1 MVGNDTPKSW
11 LKINEKH
18 GVEVFSETM
27 CSDNYM
33 KMLAIWAAVHEKK
46 NSVEKVCD
54 VSAALH
60 CKQMFYIAL
69 MDDIRFCKV
78 YDMVVNWNPWGGRSG
93 AGDVI
98 KRIIHQ
104 IFTDEDV
111 KKVQLM
117 LSDPFPLDNQHDVM
131 KRWMEGKNDVRDFII
146 GAMDQ
151 PAACIIG
158 EVLSLCIA
166 GAQHCAGMSH
176 SDADEVSETQLR
188 ASYAKSVAS
197 INVYLV
203 PIITISQFCDM
214 FRGAMG
220 TRKQRNETYRTIK
233 EDCIPKYFEVLEQ
246 LETLKEGEYLKKAE
260 TIQEH
265 YNQQKSFFEMF
276 EDDCVGNVVVWECG
290 DIKIDL
296 LSDKCC
302 ITYS

>member
-1 MVGNDTPKSW
+1 MVGHDTPKSW
-11 LKINEKH
+11 LEINERH

-33 KMLAIWAAVHEKK
+33 KMLYIWAEVHEKK
-46 NSVEKVCD
+46 NSAEKVCD

-146 GAMDQ
+146 GAMAQ
-151 PAACIIG
+151 PAAWIIG
-158 EVLSLCIA
+158 EVLSLCCSTFER
-166 GAQHCAGMSH
+166 QTRH
-176 SDADEVSETQLR
+176 SDGCAAR
-188 ASYAKSVAS
+188 ARV
-197 INVYLV
+197 NVYLV

-214 FRGAMG
+214 FQGTMG
-220 TRKQRNETYRTIK
+220 TRKKRNETYRTIK

-246 LETLKEGEYLKKAE
+246 LETLKEGEYLEKAE
-260 TIQEH
+260 KIQKH
-265 YNQQKSFFEMF
+265 YKTQKSFFEMF
-276 EDDCVGNVVVWECG
+276 EDDCVGNVVVWESG